1 MKKPILNIK
10 SLKEQVYDYLRE
22 EFRLHRLKPGAIINM
37 DTTSK
42 ELGISKTPL
51 REALLQLEMEGF
63 VTIVPRRGI
72 YVNSLSIKEIK
83 EFYQV
88 IGALEGSAI
97 LECANKMKKED
108 IEKMAK
114 YNDEM
119 EKAIEKDNFDLFYD
133 KNLSF
138 HNTFVNLAKNDSMIK
153 IVNNLKKRLYDFP
166 RPEKWIKEWEKTSTA
181 EHDQLVELL
190 RNGDFKKAAQY
201 IQEVHWSFTTQEHY
215 IKKYY
220 FNKNS

>member
-10 SLKEQVYDYLRE
+10 SLKVQVYDYLRE
-22 EFRLHRLKPGAIINM
+22 EFRMHKLKPGAIINM
-37 DTTSK
+37 DITSK

-72 YVNSLSIKEIK
+72 YVNSLTIKEIR

-88 IGALEGSAI
+88 IGAMEGAAVM
-97 LECANKMKKED
+97 ECEKKMKKED
-108 IEKMAK
+108 IDKMAK

-119 EKAIEKDNFDLFYD
+119 NKALDNGNFDLFYE
-133 KNLSF
+133 KNLSS
-138 HNTFVNLAKNDSMIK
+138 HNTFINLTKNETLIK

-166 RPEKWIKEWEKTSTA
+166 RPEKWIKEWEEASTR
-181 EHDQLVELL
+181 EHDQLVEYLQD
-190 RNGDFKKAAQY
+190 GDFPKAAQH
-201 IQEVHWSFTTQEHY
+201 IQHVHWSFETQEDY

-220 FNKNS
+220 FNK

>member
-22 EFRLHRLKPGAIINM
+22 EFRMHKLKPGAIINM
-37 DTTSK
+37 DITSK

-72 YVNSLSIKEIK
+72 YVNSLTIKEIR

-97 LECANKMKKED
+97 LECAEKMKKED
-108 IEKMAK
+108 IDKMAR

-119 EKAIEKDNFDLFYD
+119 NKSLDNGNFDLFYE

-138 HNTFVNLAKNDSMIK
+138 HNSFINLTKNETLVK

-166 RPEKWIKEWEKTSTA
+166 RPDKWIKEWEEASTK
-181 EHDQLVELL
+181 EHDQLVGYLQS
-190 RNGDFKKAAQY
+190 GDSTEAARY
-201 IQEVHWSFTTQEHY
+201 IQYVHWSFETQEDY

-220 FNKNS
+220 FNK

>member
-22 EFRLHRLKPGAIINM
+22 EFRMHKLKPGAIINM
-37 DTTSK
+37 DITSK

-63 VTIVPRRGI
+63 VTIIPRRGI
-72 YVNSLSIKEIK
+72 YVNSLTIKEIR

-97 LECANKMKKED
+97 LECAEKMKKED
-108 IEKMAK
+108 IDKMAR

-119 EKAIEKDNFDLFYD
+119 NKSLDNGNFDLFYE

-138 HNTFVNLAKNDSMIK
+138 HNSFINLTKNETLVK

-166 RPEKWIKEWEKTSTA
+166 RPDKWIKEWEEASTK
-181 EHDQLVELL
+181 EHDQLVGYLQS
-190 RNGDFKKAAQY
+190 GDSTEAARY
-201 IQEVHWSFTTQEHY
+201 IQHVHWSFETQEDY

-220 FNKNS
+220 FNK

>member
-22 EFRLHRLKPGAIINM
+22 EFRMHKLKPGAIINM
-37 DTTSK
+37 DITSK

-72 YVNSLSIKEIK
+72 YVNSLTIKEIR

-88 IGALEGSAI
+88 IGAMEGAAV
-97 LECANKMKKED
+97 LECAEKMKKED
-108 IEKMAK
+108 IDKMAR

-119 EKAIEKDNFDLFYD
+119 NKAIDNGNFDLFYE

-138 HNTFVNLAKNDSMIK
+138 HNTFINLTKNETLIK

-166 RPEKWIKEWEKTSTA
+166 RPEKWIKEWEEASTK
-181 EHDQLVELL
+181 EHAQLVEHLQS
-190 RNGDFKKAAQY
+190 GDFAKAAQY
-201 IQEVHWSFTTQEHY
+201 IQHVHWSFKTQEGY

-220 FNKNS
+220 FDK

>member
-133 KNLSF
+133 KNIS
-138 HNTFVNLAKNDSMIK
+138 
-153 IVNNLKKRLYDFP
+153 FP
-166 RPEKWIKEWEKTSTA
+166 RW
-181 EHDQLVELL
+181 
-190 RNGDFKKAAQY
+190 
-201 IQEVHWSFTTQEHY
+201 
-215 IKKYY
+215 
-220 FNKNS
+220 

>member
-22 EFRLHRLKPGAIINM
+22 EFRLHKLKPGAIINM
-37 DTTSK
+37 DITSK

-72 YVNSLSIKEIK
+72 YVKSLTIKEIR

-88 IGALEGSAI
+88 IGALEGSAV
-97 LECANKMKKED
+97 LEYGNKMKKED
-108 IEKMAK
+108 IDKMRK

-119 EKAIEKDNFDLFYD
+119 KKALDNDNFDLFYE
-133 KNLSF
+133 KNLFF
-138 HNTFVNLAKNDSMIK
+138 HNSFLNFTKNETLIK

-166 RPEKWIKEWEKTSTA
+166 RPDKWIKEWEEASA
-181 EHDQLVELL
+181 HEHDQLLEHLQ
-190 RNGDFKKAAQY
+190 NSDFAKAAHY
-201 IQEVHWSFTTQEHY
+201 IQHVHWSFETQESY

-220 FNKNS
+220 FDK